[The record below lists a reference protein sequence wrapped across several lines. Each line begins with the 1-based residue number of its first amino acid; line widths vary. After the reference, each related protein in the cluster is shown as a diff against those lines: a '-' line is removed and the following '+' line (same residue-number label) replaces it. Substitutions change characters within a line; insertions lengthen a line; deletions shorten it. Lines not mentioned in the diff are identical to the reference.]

1 MKVAVITNPSRD
13 KQFNNAKK
21 IVKRLLA
28 YTKEVFIN
36 VCDIPDCTYVDN
48 TEELI
53 KDKDIAIVLGGDG
66 TIISMG
72 KLCAK
77 YGVPLLG
84 LNLGRMGFLV
94 ELEKEELE
102 DIDRIFTE
110 QYKVE
115 KRMML
120 YAQVERRG
128 RVIFSGEALNDAV
141 ISKSGIMKMV
151 HLNLNI
157 DNCFVNEYYADGII
171 LSTPTGSTAY
181 SLSAGGPVVV
191 PSIDCMVVNPVCAH
205 TVTSR
210 PMVISSESMVKITVD
225 RYHFEDVI
233 LSLDGGRGFRLKD
246 KDVINIKKSEN
257 YVKLIRFENRSF
269 YDILR
274 TKLSERN

>member
-1 MKVAVITNPSRD
+1 MKKFYIITN
-13 KQFNNAKK
+13 
-21 IVKRLLA
+21 LL
-28 YTKEVFIN
+28 
-36 VCDIPDCTYVDN
+36 
-48 TEELI
+48 
-53 KDKDIAIVLGGDG
+53 KDKTLETTYRIKNYIEEHGGECVLATPERILPEGTECVLVLGGDG
-66 TIISMG
+66 TLIRAARDMH
-72 KLCAK
+72 A
-77 YGVPLLG
+77 YDVPLLG
-84 LNLGRMGFLV
+84 INMGTLGYLTEV
-94 ELEKEELE
+94 ELSHVEEALDQLLDGE
-102 DIDRIFTE
+102 T
-110 QYKVE
+110 QVE